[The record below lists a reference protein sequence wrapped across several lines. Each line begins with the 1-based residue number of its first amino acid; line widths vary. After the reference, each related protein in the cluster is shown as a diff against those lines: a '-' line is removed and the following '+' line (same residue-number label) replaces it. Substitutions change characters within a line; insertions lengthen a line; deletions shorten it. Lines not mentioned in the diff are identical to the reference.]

1 MKLSLEPQHSLN
13 EMRERF
19 SQHYPA
25 VKIEFSFK
33 GNEAFHQMNF
43 SGKPFAFIR
52 LGELVTEEKKEQVT
66 IDEDMTIEQVETL
79 FLQHYGLPV
88 QLYVQKGGY
97 WLKTGLNDAIRL
109 SELQSQ

>member
-1 MKLSLEPQHSLN
+1 MKLSLEPQYSLN
-13 EMRERF
+13 DIRERF
-19 SQHYPA
+19 SQFCPA

-33 GNEAFHQMNF
+33 GNEAFHQLNF

-52 LGELVTEEKKEQVT
+52 LGELVADNKNEQIA
-66 IDEDMTIEQVETL
+66 IDENMTIEQVEAL

-97 WLKTGLNDAIRL
+97 WLKTGLHDAIRL
-109 SELQSQ
+109 SEFHTQ